1 MREEKSTSPPP
12 VATPATE
19 EKSDEAEVDH
29 EDQSPP
35 LSEVKEQPAD
45 CEQQTTG
52 EGEQKAAGTTSKRA
66 SSDGEA
72 EPEGKILS

>member
-1 MREEKSTSPPP
+1 MLEVEQQPPAPEQPSPP
-12 VATPATE
+12 VF
-19 EKSDEAEVDH
+19 EVDH

-45 CEQQTTG
+45 CEQQSTG
-52 EGEQKAAGTTSKRA
+52 EEEQKAAGTMSKRA
-66 SSDGEA
+66 LSDNEA